1 VTVELQIV
9 HTRPDLAAVFAVRH
23 QVFSEEEGRLGPRAG
38 GVIFDAFDT
47 FDATTNVLARVGEE
61 PAGVVRVSVDGAQG
75 LPLDA
80 HYDLTLLRNACR
92 DADGRQRRTGCV
104 TMLGVRRAF
113 RHVPGVVQ
121 GLLRAART
129 QLDLL
134 GVEDLIVIVNP
145 DIAKLMRSL
154 GLRPLGQPI
163 TCSRVGQEL
172 IAMHCSLAEIR
183 VPPIPVARGAELGSL
198 VLLGPGEVL
207 HDVGD
212 PAGPWHVVLEGRL
225 SLELRDGRGQP
236 ASLASVG
243 PGAIVGQRGGGV
255 LLHRIVAEE
264 PVLLERVDH
273 PTLLATAGGSAKELD
288 ALLNGLGCHTR
299 AAAEGALRAPPEGRG
314 GLSLFHGFLEARL
327 LDALG
332 QLGLFERLAAGE
344 LIDVPV
350 LVERLGVRAD
360 LAPAVAAYLRTRLG
374 GDAGA
379 SLAPDE
385 LTRFGHEA
393 GFVQWL
399 VGGYGPVLQE
409 LPALLK
415 GDASY
420 AEDAR
425 RDDGAMAAASASIG
439 QHFTDPALWRII
451 EDYAPERILDVGCG
465 DASRLIALLSKTPS
479 RAGVGVD
486 LSAACVASASAKVE
500 RAGLQDRI
508 DIHQSC
514 GLEWLEK
521 TSGEPVDLVI
531 CCGMFHDL
539 LNRPGA
545 AQRFLAELRRVLGPG
560 CLVVLQDQLR
570 QRPGTQSAS
579 WVAGFELIHA
589 LMGQQL
595 FSADIYRRVIAD
607 AGLTLVDERETD
619 IPENRIFVART

>member
-1 VTVELQIV
+1 VTVELKVV
-9 HTRPDLAAVFAVRH
+9 HTRQDLAAVFAVRH
-23 QVFSEEEGRLGPRAG
+23 QVFAEEEARLNLRAD

-47 FDATTNVLARVGEE
+47 FDATTNVLVMVGQE
-61 PAGVVRVSVDGAQG
+61 PAGVIRVSVDGAHG

-80 HYDLTLLRNACR
+80 HYDLTQLRNACR
-92 DADGRQRRTGCV
+92 AEDGRQRRTGCV
-104 TMLGVRRAF
+104 TMLGVRRSY

-134 GVEDLIVIVNP
+134 GAEDLIVIVNP
-145 DIAKLMRSL
+145 DIARLMGSL
-154 GLRPLGQPI
+154 GLRRMGEPI
-163 TCSRVGQEL
+163 SCDRVGQEL
-172 IAMHCSLAEIR
+172 VAMHCRLEDIR
-183 VPPIPVARGAELGSL
+183 VPPIPVDRNGQLGTL
-198 VLLGPGEVL
+198 VMLGQGDVL

-236 ASLASVG
+236 APLASVG
-243 PGAIVGQRGGGV
+243 PGGIVGQRGGGV
-255 LLHRIVAEE
+255 LLHRVVAEG
-264 PVLLERVDH
+264 PVLLERLDH
-273 PTLLATAGGSAKELD
+273 EALLDTASGSAGELD

-332 QLGLFERLAAGE
+332 QLGLFDSLAAGE
-344 LIDVPV
+344 VIDVPV
-350 LVERLGVRAD
+350 LVERLGVQPD
-360 LAPAVAAYLRTRLG
+360 LAPSVAAYLRTRMG

-379 SLAPDE
+379 SLAGDE
-385 LTRFGHEA
+385 LTRFGHES

-415 GDASY
+415 GEASY
-420 AEDAR
+420 AEDTR
-425 RDDGAMAAASASIG
+425 RDDGAMAAASAAIG
-439 QHFTDPALWRII
+439 RHFTDPVLAKII
-451 EDYAPERILDVGCG
+451 EDHAPERILDVGCG
-465 DASRLIALLSKTPS
+465 DASRLVALLSQAPT
-479 RAGVGVD
+479 REGVGVD
-486 LSAACVASASAKVE
+486 LSADCVAASRARVE
-500 RAGLQDRI
+500 GAGLQGRI
-508 DIHQSC
+508 AIHQSC
-514 GLEWLEK
+514 AVEWVEQ
-521 TSGEPVDLVI
+521 TRRQSVDLVL

-539 LNRPGA
+539 LNQPGA
-545 AQRFLAELRRVLGPG
+545 ALRFLDQLRRGLGPG

-589 LMGQQL
+589 LMGQRL
-595 FSADIYRRVIAD
+595 FSADSYRRVIAG
-607 AGLTLVDERETD
+607 AGLTLVEERETD